1 MLPSSSMRST
11 TDFAFCRS
19 IVSAPA
25 PSCLTRFGPGVVQEG
40 RNSFTGAVSSYAAF
54 LPGTFAP
61 FLRASERPIAI
72 ACFRLLTV
80 PPFPPRPDFS
90 VPFFFRCI
98 ALFTLLPAAF
108 PYFRLLADF
117 RCAMID
123 LPRDT

>member
-1 MLPSSSMRST
+1 MR
-11 TDFAFCRS
+11 RK
-19 IVSAPA
+19 
-25 PSCLTRFGPGVVQEG
+25 
-40 RNSFTGAVSSYAAF
+40 SFTGAVSSYAAF

-72 ACFRLLTV
+72 ACCRLLTV
-80 PPFPPRPDFS
+80 PPFPPRPDFR

-123 LPRDT
+123 LPRET